1 MEGVRSIPVG
11 QLRSHMPFSTAKK
24 TKKKP
29 KKQKQKPPHQNIQYP
44 TTDTH
49 SYTFG

>member
-24 TKKKP
+24 KNQNKN
-29 KKQKQKPPHQNIQYP
+29 QKPPHQNIQDP
-44 TTDTH
+44 TMDTH